1 LTFDVSRF
9 TFHATRN
16 SKLETRNSQP
26 ITITFSPV
34 LITADVDDIF
44 TVDVV
49 IQAGAQP
56 VDTVEAHIYFPAGVL
71 QVVDASGDPATVVEG
86 GADFDLELTN
96 SADNSAGTIHYAA
109 TMLGSSLSGDITVAT
124 IRFKAI
130 APTMGSWLRFQVWP
144 PEKTDVTY
152 LGQSVLTAWPAA
164 AVTVE
169 GYPKIYLPL
178 ILKSYS

>member
-1 LTFDVSRF
+1 
-9 TFHATRN
+9 
-16 SKLETRNSQP
+16 
-26 ITITFSPV
+26 
-34 LITADVDDIF
+34 VDDIF

-71 QVVDASGDPATVVEG
+71 QVVDAGGSPATTVEG
-86 GADFDLELTN
+86 GTAFDMELAN
-96 SADNSAGTIHYAA
+96 SADSSVGKIHYAA
-109 TMLGSSLSGDITVAT
+109 TMLGGSLSGDITVAT

-130 APTMGSWLRFQVWP
+130 SPTMGSWLRFQVWP
-144 PEKTDVTY
+144 PEKTDVSY

-164 AVTVE
+164 SVTVA